1 MVKHGPP
8 VRAAARTPLD
18 LTSLRRLYGSRGAT
32 PSQVIDEVLAS
43 IENGPEGIWIDRR
56 DPAELRAEARTLEE
70 KYRNLEPPLLY
81 GIPFGVKDSI
91 DVAGVPTT
99 VACPAFR
106 YVARETAPAVER
118 LRAAGALYLG
128 KTNLDQFAT
137 GLVGVRSP
145 YGTPPNAFDPARV
158 PGGSSSGS
166 AAAVARGQVSF
177 AVATDTAGSGRV
189 PAAFH
194 NVVGLKPS
202 RGLISTRGLVPACR
216 SADCM
221 TLMALTCDDAR
232 LVASV
237 ATGYD
242 PRDPSSRGASRE
254 FQWSAA
260 ARSASIRLGVP
271 RRDDL
276 VFGEAQASKAFDRAC
291 EALASMGWVLE
302 PVSMAP
308 FYEAGRLLYDGP
320 WIAERLSTFDAFLRE
335 RGDALLPV
343 VRTILTQGER
353 YRATDVF
360 VAQHRL
366 AELRRE
372 LEPIWSRMDALV
384 VPTAPSHP
392 TIEAVLADPIAQNAQ
407 LGRYTTFANLLDLAG
422 VAVPVR
428 FRDDGLP
435 FGITLLG
442 PWGSDA
448 TLLDLASAVHREA
461 GVPLGATGWPQP
473 THSEPPAQAVAD
485 GVRIAVIGAHLSGQ
499 PLNYQLTEA
508 GARFVQTARTSNQYK
523 LFALP
528 GTVPAKPGL
537 FRSGPGGA
545 AIELEIWDMPSAQV
559 GAFLARIAAPLGIGS
574 IEIEDGSRV
583 HGFLCEA
590 HATAGAEDISAFG
603 GWRAYLRHVQEG

>member
-1 MVKHGPP
+1 MGA

-18 LTSLRRLYGSRGAT
+18 LTSLRRRYGSRDAT
-32 PSQVIDEVLAS
+32 PSQVIDEVLAA
-43 IENGPEGIWIDRR
+43 IEDSPEGVWIDRR
-56 DPAELRAEARTLEE
+56 DAGELRAEARALEE
-70 KYRNLEPPLLY
+70 KYCNGEPPPLY

-91 DVAGVPTT
+91 DVAGAPTT

-118 LRAAGALYLG
+118 LRTAGALYVG

-145 YGTPPNAFDPARV
+145 YGIPPNAFDPARV

-216 SADCM
+216 SADCL
-221 TLMALTCDDAR
+221 TVMALTCEDAR

-242 PRDPSSRGASRE
+242 ELDPFSRPAARE
-254 FQWSAA
+254 FQWTAM
-260 ARSASIRLGVP
+260 ARPASIRLVVP
-271 RRDDL
+271 RSEDL
-276 VFGEAQASKAFDRAC
+276 VFGDEEARKAFDRAC
-291 EALASMGWVLE
+291 EALVAMGWVLE
-302 PVSMAP
+302 PVAMAP
-308 FYEAGRLLYDGP
+308 FYEAGGLLYDGP
-320 WIAERLSTFDAFLRE
+320 WIAERLSTFEAFLRE
-335 RGDALLPV
+335 HGEDLLPV
-343 VRTILTQGER
+343 VRAILSQGDR
-353 YRATDVF
+353 YRAADLF
-360 VAQHRL
+360 LAQRRL
-366 AELRRE
+366 AELKRE
-372 LEPIWSRMDALV
+372 LEPIWARVDALI

-442 PWGSDA
+442 PWGRDA
-448 TLLDLASAVHREA
+448 TLLDLASSVHREA
-461 GVPLGATGWPQP
+461 CVTLGATGWPQP
-473 THSEPPAQAVAD
+473 TPPEPPRPIAESVK
-485 GVRIAVIGAHLSGQ
+485 IAVTGAHLSGQ

-508 GARFVQTARTSNQYK
+508 GARLVRAARTSKQYR

-528 GTVPAKPGL
+528 GTVPPKPGL
-537 FRSGPGGA
+537 LRSGPGGA
-545 AIELEIWDMPSAQV
+545 AIELEIWELPLAQV
-559 GAFLARIAAPLGIGS
+559 GAFVARIGPPLGIGS
-574 IEIEDGSRV
+574 VEIEDGSRV

-590 HATAGAEDISAFG
+590 HATVDAEDISAFG
-603 GWRAYLRHVQEG
+603 GWRAYLRQGQRRP